1 VITTL
6 IEGFAMIMSIKKS
19 ATLMFLLSV
28 SPMLSAADG
37 ASVFSMNVNWIT
49 PSSLVKELTSQ
60 LSKAHTWVA
69 GHPKTTGLIVAVT
82 VFILLALLH
91 ENSLHARIAQE
102 TEGSFRK
109 GLEQGY
115 NYAKAE
121 FEEKA
126 KHELRTAKID
136 SYYEGYIAAADKL
149 NQVNEDQVVTCK
161 ASITPETGS
170 ETEQLVTE
178 LFELLKTE
186 GLQECE
192 LRMKANDLEVVV
204 SLQV

>member
-1 VITTL
+1 
-6 IEGFAMIMSIKKS
+6 MIMSIKKS
-19 ATLMFLLSV
+19 TTLMFLLSL

-49 PSSLVKELTSQ
+49 PSSLVKELQ
-60 LSKAHTWVA
+60 DKLSGVQTWMA
-69 GHPKTTGLIVAVT
+69 GHPKTTGLIVGLAVF
-82 VFILLALLH
+82 VLLALLH
-91 ENSLHARIAQE
+91 ESSLRARMVQE

-121 FEEKA
+121 FEEMS

-149 NQVNEDQVVTCK
+149 NQVKEDQAVTCK